1 MKNKYLMNCFLRIF
15 FLIGLFL
22 GTINFTY
29 SQNTTVEISK
39 NKVVVG
45 GKTYLLHVVKEKQT
59 LFSISKTYGVAL
71 SELMKVNGKSQATV
85 SINEVL
91 RIPFVEGKKAISPI
105 IVKKEDDRY
114 IYHVVKKDDTVFS
127 LSKEYNVSMSSI
139 ENENPGSKQSLP
151 LNSVVKIPKNQQQKE
166 VKESSVPQHD
176 KKYYYYVIKPGDTQ
190 FSIAN
195 EFKMKQKKL
204 RKLNPQVKSKIL
216 QPGDWVRIPRYLV
229 PPEYF
234 EVKKTPKDT
243 IKEELVVLD
252 TMQVEKVKQEISK
265 TKVSVGLFLPLFLE
279 ANDSINQIITYKDT
293 IEVVT
298 EREPRV
304 IYRNSQEF
312 IRFYQ
317 GVLLAVDSLKKEGLS
332 IDLHVFDTERDPEK
346 LKRTLSQIQFID
358 FDYWIGP
365 VYPNTFEIAADF
377 ARVKKIPIISP
388 LSAKNPQINS
398 NPYVIQLNTS
408 LISICRQ
415 ISNYVSE
422 DFEYKNI
429 VVVHPQRYKHLNEA
443 KVIKDIE
450 HQLFEKGL
458 YWKTDEV
465 SYKKISF
472 DEYGRY
478 GLEATLCDSC
488 ENIVVLPSNDQPWVE
503 NIITNLNVLSQR
515 YAIRLVGFS
524 KWQRY
529 TSLEAD
535 YFYNLNFSLLSPY
548 FVDYKEAKIND
559 FVSKFRNRFM
569 SEPSDFSF
577 RAYDICRFFS
587 LAASR
592 FGTDFPENMNE
603 MDVEMLQSAYYFKR
617 ISAFGGFE
625 NRGTLLINY
634 SRDFKIRHQKYKQEE
649 DEIEEKDTEDLL
661 EKSLGL

>member
-15 FLIGLFL
+15 LLIGLFL
-22 GTINFTY
+22 GTVNFAH
-29 SQNTTVEISK
+29 SQDATVEISK

-59 LFSISKTYGVAL
+59 LFSISKAYGLSL
-71 SELMKVNGKSQATV
+71 SELMRANGKSQATV

-91 RIPFVEGKKAISPI
+91 RVPFVEGQKAISPV
-105 IVKKEDDRY
+105 IVKKEDGRY
-114 IYHVVKKDDTVFS
+114 IYHIVKKDDTVYS
-127 LSKEYNVSMSSI
+127 LSKKYSVSMASI
-139 ENENPGSKQSLP
+139 EKENPGSNQSLP
-151 LNSVVKIPKNQQQKE
+151 LNSVVKIPKNQQQKG
-166 VKESSVPQHD
+166 VKELSVPKHD

-190 FSIAN
+190 YSIAN
-195 EFKMKQKKL
+195 EFMMKQKKL
-204 RKLNPQVKSKIL
+204 RKLNPKLKNKIL

-234 EVKKTPKDT
+234 EVKETPKDT

-252 TMQVEKVKQEISK
+252 TVQQIDEVVAEITK
-265 TKVSVGLFLPLFLE
+265 KKVSVGLFLPLYLE
-279 ANDSINQIITYKDT
+279 ANDTINQIVTYKDT
-293 IEVVT
+293 FEIVT
-298 EREPRV
+298 ERESRV
-304 IYRNSQEF
+304 IYRKSREF

-317 GVLLAVDSLKKEGLS
+317 GVLLAVDSLQREGLS
-332 IDLHVFDTERDPEK
+332 VDLHVFDTERNPDK
-346 LKRTLSQIQFID
+346 LQRTLSQIQFID

-365 VYPNTFEIAADF
+365 VYPRTFAVAADF
-377 ARVKKIPIISP
+377 ARTKKIPIISP
-388 LSAKNPQINS
+388 LSAKNPQIDS
-398 NPYVIQLNTS
+398 NPFVIQLNTS
-408 LISICRQ
+408 LNSICRQ

-429 VVVHPQRYKHLNEA
+429 VVVHPERYKHLNEA
-443 KVIKDIE
+443 KLIKDIE

-458 YWKTDEV
+458 YWQTDEV

-478 GLEATLCDSC
+478 GLEATMCDSS
-488 ENIVVLPSNDQPWVE
+488 ENIVVLPSNDQPLVE

-535 YFYNLNFSLLSPY
+535 YYYNLNFSLFSPY
-548 FVDYKEAKIND
+548 FIDYKEVKIEK
-559 FVSKFRNRFM
+559 FVNKFRNRFM

-587 LAASR
+587 LAASK
-592 FGTDFPENMNE
+592 FGSDFPEKMNE
-603 MDVEMLQSAYYFKR
+603 MDVELLQSAYHFER
-617 ISAFGGFE
+617 MSAFGGLE
-625 NRGTLLINY
+625 NRGTHLINY
-634 SRDFKIRHQKYKQEE
+634 CRDFKIRHKEMKLKE
-649 DEIEEKDTEDLL
+649 EEKEQELDLL
-661 EKSLGL
+661 QKSFEY